1 MTDNTNERIADL
13 ERQLAKQGLLMGG
26 LGLSVMIT
34 SAALIIHTNQAQC
47 PSPPIQLGDL
57 TRAK

>member
-1 MTDNTNERIADL
+1 MDDNTNKRIVAL
-13 ERQLAKQGLLMGG
+13 ERQFVKQGLLMGG

-34 SAALIIHTNQAQC
+34 SAALLIHTNQAQC